1 MPTLV
6 ELDGVG
12 KTYRGRLLSGPR
24 RPALQPFSWHVAED
38 MPRIM
43 AVVGESGSGKTTLG
57 NILLGLLA
65 PSTGTLRYRGNE
77 VGRLG
82 GAERLAFRREVQ
94 AIAQDP
100 FAAYNPFYTV
110 DRALTVPIRKFR
122 LASDEKSTQRMI
134 EESCI
139 SVGLNP
145 DDTLGRYPHQ
155 LSGGQRQRLMV
166 ARALLLRPRLLVAD
180 EPVSMVDASL
190 RATILGNI
198 AELNR
203 VHGIA
208 VVYIT
213 HDIMTAYHVADTICV
228 LYRGYLVEAGN
239 AAAVIQSPQHP
250 YTQLLVNSIPWPE
263 PGRRWGKEVV
273 RVSSRSTSGRDDPGC
288 PFAGRCPRANAE
300 CARLMPPL
308 RRSSPSGA
316 AACHLLEQAVPL
328 EGGELAAMLERASGE
343 LTRRDPVMTR
353 Q

>member
-1 MPTLV
+1 MPALL
-6 ELDGVG
+6 ELDRVG
-12 KTYRGRLLSGPR
+12 KTYRGGLLGGSQ
-24 RPALQPFSWHVAED
+24 RPALQPFSWRVVESR
-38 MPRIM
+38 PRIM

-57 NILLGLLA
+57 NILLGLLP
-65 PSTGTLRYRGNE
+65 PSTGTLRYRGSE
-77 VGRLG
+77 VAHLAK
-82 GAERLAFRREVQ
+82 AERLAFRREVQ

-110 DRALTVPIRKFR
+110 DRALTVPIRTFHLATGRAATRR
-122 LASDEKSTQRMI
+122 LI
-134 EESCI
+134 EQACV

-203 VHGIA
+203 AHGIA

-228 LYRGYLVEAGN
+228 LYRGHLVEAGN
-239 AAAVIQSPQHP
+239 AAEVIRSPQHP
-250 YTQLLVNSIPWPE
+250 YTQLLVSSIPWPE
-263 PGRRWGKEVV
+263 PGRRWGKGVE
-273 RVSSRSTSGRDDPGC
+273 RASPRSGSGHEDTGC
-288 PFAGRCPRANAE
+288 AFAGRCPRVTAE
-300 CARLMPPL
+300 CTRVVPPL
-308 RRSSPSGA
+308 RRSLSGGA
-316 AACHLLEQAVPL
+316 AACHLLGQATQV
-328 EGGELAAMLERASGE
+328 GAGELAE
-343 LTRRDPVMTR
+343 LLDGA
-353 Q
+353 